1 MSSIEEKDLAFRFIN
16 EIEESMDSMSI
27 KSENS
32 LSEKERTKKGHVNVE
47 LIEYSIISKHFGE
60 NDKIQ
65 LIFLPTPE
73 SIEKLMNSK
82 IVRDLIQY
90 NINKY
95 KSYFK
100 ASADE
105 EENENDNDT
114 SVSVSAAEEKLY
126 LDLDKVPYINNITM
140 LSIVLVF
147 LGGINSQNDIYS
159 IFPNETPQN
168 PNENCFVDKTY
179 NYLYYIYHSVEFLR
193 HQQISFPFSD
203 LNFLFKSL
211 DEIGFHIQT
220 NNKNILYRSIKDNF
234 MSLLDNKILVVIAP
248 SNNFWIKSESNIIN
262 GVNYDKKLNNCT
274 NIFYNKLF
282 IKKFLT
288 KIAKHPRCNLC
299 LISSMIYK
307 NLKAAIDGLDVQF
320 SEYLP
325 KKYAIVSQEDH
336 DVIGQNNKKEM
347 PLFYRNMEKIIKH
360 LKQVEKWDYFDEK
373 NIVIL
378 EGDKNKI
385 SESTESNTICSYLF
399 SEEFLSY
406 DLKRKYEVEK
416 EGNRLIN
423 YVVDLLENCPND
435 VRDYISHNSI
445 VNYFSEDKNTKNN
458 THAGNNNASNTK
470 NNTENNTEG
479 NNESNNENNTKY
491 NAEDNNE
498 NNTENNTENNAQ
510 DTN

>member
-1 MSSIEEKDLAFRFIN
+1 M
-16 EIEESMDSMSI
+16 
-27 KSENS
+27 
-32 LSEKERTKKGHVNVE
+32 
-47 LIEYSIISKHFGE
+47 
-60 NDKIQ
+60 
-65 LIFLPTPE
+65 
-73 SIEKLMNSK
+73 
-82 IVRDLIQY
+82 
-90 NINKY
+90 
-95 KSYFK
+95 
-100 ASADE
+100 
-105 EENENDNDT
+105 
-114 SVSVSAAEEKLY
+114 
-126 LDLDKVPYINNITM
+126 
-140 LSIVLVF
+140 
-147 LGGINSQNDIYS
+147 
-159 IFPNETPQN
+159 
-168 PNENCFVDKTY
+168 
-179 NYLYYIYHSVEFLR
+179 EFLR

-248 SNNFWIKSESNIIN
+248 SNNFWIKSENNIIN

-299 LISSMIYK
+299 LMSSMIYK

-336 DVIGQNNKKEM
+336 DVIGQNNKKEI

-385 SESTESNTICSYLF
+385 SESTESNTICM
-399 SEEFLSY
+399 
-406 DLKRKYEVEK
+406 
-416 EGNRLIN
+416 I
-423 YVVDLLENCPND
+423 
-435 VRDYISHNSI
+435 
-445 VNYFSEDKNTKNN
+445 
-458 THAGNNNASNTK
+458 
-470 NNTENNTEG
+470 
-479 NNESNNENNTKY
+479 
-491 NAEDNNE
+491 
-498 NNTENNTENNAQ
+498 
-510 DTN
+510 

>member
-1 MSSIEEKDLAFRFIN
+1 MSSIEEREFRFIN

-32 LSEKERTKKGHVNVE
+32 LSEKERRKGHVNVE

-73 SIEKLMNSK
+73 SVEKLMNSR

-95 KSYFK
+95 RSYFK
-100 ASADE
+100 VSADE

-114 SVSVSAAEEKLY
+114 SVSVSATEEKLF

-168 PNENCFVDKTY
+168 PNENCFADKAY

-211 DEIGFHIQT
+211 NEIGFTIQT

-248 SNNFWIKSESNIIN
+248 SNNFWLKSENNIIN
-262 GVNYDKKLNNCT
+262 GINYDKKLNNCC

-282 IKKFLT
+282 IKKFLI

-325 KKYAIVSQEDH
+325 KKYGIVSQEDH
-336 DVIGQNNKKEM
+336 DVIGQNNKKEI
-347 PLFYRNMEKIIKH
+347 PLFYRNMDKIIKH

-373 NIVIL
+373 NIIIL

-416 EGNRLIN
+416 EGDRLIN

-435 VRDYISHNSI
+435 VRDYIAHNSI
-445 VNYFSEDKNTKNN
+445 VNYHNEDKNSKHNTNAENN
-458 THAGNNNASNTK
+458 TEANNENTES
-470 NNTENNTEG
+470 NTENNTKG
-479 NNESNNENNTKY
+479 NNESNNGNNT
-491 NAEDNNE
+491 D
-498 NNTENNTENNAQ
+498 NNTENNAEGNKESNAENNTQ
-510 DTN
+510 VTN